1 MKNEIA
7 FRPQTRPGKIII
19 LNIRRLG
26 GIKVIRPSPLIV
38 FSSPSAASQLY
49 AAHHQTSSRKIGIPP
64 TWINNNYAQIG
75 DIISGNSF
83 APSFMQQEPD

>member
-26 GIKVIRPSPLIV
+26 GIKETAPSPLIV
-38 FSSPSAASQLY
+38 FSSPSSNAASQLY
-49 AAHHQTSSRKIGIPP
+49 AASADQLKENWNSS
-64 TWINNNYAQIG
+64 
-75 DIISGNSF
+75 DL
-83 APSFMQQEPD
+83 D